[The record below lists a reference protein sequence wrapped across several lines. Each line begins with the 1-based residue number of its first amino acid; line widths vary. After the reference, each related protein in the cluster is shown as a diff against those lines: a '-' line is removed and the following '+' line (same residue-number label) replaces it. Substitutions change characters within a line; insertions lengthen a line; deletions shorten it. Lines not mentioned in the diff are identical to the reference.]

1 MPSLER
7 SLQPSRISRSDDLRR
22 SRNQARTIA
31 RATFDGF
38 LQSDLMPAGMQA
50 PALIWGAAFVVAPA
64 LCFPA
69 QAMVKYPYI
78 RRFFPD
84 RLEATF
90 WGDRMLLGIMSA
102 GAIGLVSV
110 VLWET
115 LFPAR
120 RDAFVLTPLPV
131 SLPVQMFGRLLGLMM
146 LCTAFVVALNTV
158 PAVTFPLVASASF
171 ASMPRPAVGH
181 FVSTSAADLFVFF
194 SITSLQGLVILG
206 FGRRAAGKLA
216 AAAQTATVLI
226 VLVSL
231 IFMPLLMK
239 LTHDGIMGNDP
250 GNPRLLFNPIAWFL
264 GLDEFITGTKRAIM
278 GTLALRA
285 VLATTIVTAAT
296 VAIYALGYEKLLKR
310 AVETPPRSTRSIF
323 AALGSRI
330 VRWTFIRRPEEQAIC
345 AFVVRAVAR
354 SGRHSL
360 LLSIYFGT
368 ALALMVTFVL
378 PDLLRQGLSSL
389 SSPTISV
396 LALPLVLSVG
406 LAVGLRILISIPAEM
421 PARWIFQTSAIGPR
435 SVDAATHKA
444 LLLLV
449 IPPVAAAAAFIAG
462 MLWGP
467 RLGAIHAAYC
477 ASLALLLCEV
487 LLIGYRGVPM
497 TRPYVPGG
505 SRFHMLWAVYLSV
518 FLTYTLTSAR
528 LERDLLKI
536 SGSRGVL
543 NAAAV
548 FCGLALAVW
557 IYRKLRLRTV
567 EDVTFEAKVGE
578 DETFKGFNLTEI
590 YAAQSVAAKG
600 RAAQANEPAKRPV

>member
-1 MPSLER
+1 LT
-7 SLQPSRISRSDDLRR
+7 PSRADPSASFRAQRD
-22 SRNQARTIA
+22 QARTIA

-38 LQSDLMPAGMQA
+38 LQSDLMPSGMQA

-78 RRFFPD
+78 RRFFPA
-84 RLEATF
+84 RLESTF

-146 LCTAFVVALNTV
+146 LCTTFVVALNTV

-181 FVSTSAADLFVFF
+181 FVATSAADLFVFF

-216 AAAQTATVLI
+216 AVAQAATVLI
-226 VLVSL
+226 VLLSL
-231 IFMPLLMK
+231 IFMPLVMK
-239 LTHDGIMGNDP
+239 LTRDGIMLNDP
-250 GNPRLLFNPIAWFL
+250 ADPRLLFNPVAWFL
-264 GLDEFITGTKRAIM
+264 GLDEFITGTTRALM
-278 GTLALRA
+278 GTLALRG
-285 VLATTIVTAAT
+285 VLATVLVTATT
-296 VAIYALGYEKLLKR
+296 VVIYAFGYERLLKR
-310 AVETPPRSTRSIF
+310 AVETPSRSTRSIF
-323 AALGSRI
+323 TVLASRI
-330 VRWTFIRRPEEQAIC
+330 IRWTFVRRPEEQAIC
-345 AFVVRAVAR
+345 AFVIRAIAR

-360 LLSIYFGT
+360 LMSIYLGT
-368 ALALMVTFVL
+368 AVAMMVTFVL
-378 PDLLRQGLSSL
+378 PDLLRNGLSSL
-389 SSPTISV
+389 STPTISV

-406 LAVGLRILISIPAEM
+406 LAVGVRILMSIPAEM
-421 PARWIFQTSAIGPR
+421 PARWIFQTSAISPR
-435 SVDAATHKA
+435 RVDAATHKA

-449 IPPVAAAAAFIAG
+449 LPPVMAAAAILAG
-462 MLWGP
+462 VLWGP
-467 RLGAIHAAYC
+467 RVGALHAVYC

-487 LLIGYRGVPM
+487 LLLRYRSVPL

-505 SRFHMLWAVYLSV
+505 SRFHMLWALYLSV
-518 FLTYTLTSAR
+518 FLTYTMTSAK
-528 LERDLLKI
+528 LERDLLNWF
-536 SGSRGVL
+536 GARAVL
-543 NAAAV
+543 NAASV
-548 FCGLALAVW
+548 FFALALAVW
-557 IYRKLRLRTV
+557 AWRKFKVRSAG
-567 EDVTFEAKVGE
+567 DITFEAELHE

-590 YAAQSVAAKG
+590 YAAQAVASHPKEANAHSD
-600 RAAQANEPAKRPV
+600 RAV